1 MKVDTATIFD
11 IQRFSIHD
19 GPGIRTTVFFKGCT
33 MNCQWCQNPES
44 IRFGK
49 EMAVY
54 LDRCIGCGLCAEN
67 CPKEAISAGSPSRI
81 DRRLCDCCG
90 ICAQKCPA
98 DALVLVG
105 RDITANDLLTECLA
119 DRSFYNRSG
128 GGVTLSGGEPVLQSA
143 FLLGFLPLLRRESIN
158 VVMET
163 AGHYA
168 FSKLEPLLP
177 MLDCIYYDIKM
188 PTPEEYRTM
197 TGGDMVLILEN
208 LIALKKR
215 EIPLNVRIPV
225 LPGLNTAPGQIARIG
240 RTLRA
245 IGIRDLQ
252 LLAYNP
258 FWESKLFR
266 LQTDKRP
273 LMLSDKD
280 IDYRHIADEFAK
292 TGITPDLPVPHGTRN
307 AG

>member
-1 MKVDTATIFD
+1 MIFD

-19 GPGIRTTVFFKGCT
+19 GPGIRSTVFFKGCT
-33 MNCQWCQNPES
+33 MDCRWCQNPES
-44 IRFGK
+44 IRPGK

-54 LDRCIGCGLCAEN
+54 RDRCIGCGLCADT
-67 CPKEAISAGSPSRI
+67 CPKEAISAGSPGRI
-81 DRRLCDCCG
+81 NWRLCDCCG
-90 ICAQKCPA
+90 ICAKTCPA

-105 RDITANDLLTECLA
+105 REITDKDLLVECMA
-119 DRSFYNRSG
+119 DRPFYNRSG

-143 FLLGFLPLLRRESIN
+143 FLSGFLPLLRDQSIH
-158 VVMET
+158 VILET
-163 AGHYA
+163 AGHYV
-168 FSKLEPLLP
+168 FSTLEPLLP
-177 MLDCIYYDIKM
+177 MLDCIYFDVKM
-188 PTPEEYRTM
+188 ADPEDYRAM
-197 TGGDMVLILEN
+197 TGGDMALILAN
-208 LIALKKR
+208 LAVLKKR
-215 EIPLNVRIPV
+215 GVPLTVRIPV
-225 LPGLNTAPGQIARIG
+225 LPGLNTAPDQIARIG
-240 RTLRA
+240 RTLWA

-266 LQTDKRP
+266 LQTEKRP

-292 TGITPDLPVPHGTRN
+292 TGITPVLPAFHGTRD